1 MYTSD
6 NHNRPLINNNP
17 YMQYGTNPLYQ
28 RKLDRK
34 ESDIMTKQLKK
45 HLLYNII
52 GSAFLALF
60 GAVYEIFSHGVY
72 SYFMIYAFAIPL
84 VMGVLPYAIL
94 LLKDKSPDNRFLK
107 LWNTAIAVLSTGSV
121 FAGVL
126 AIYGT
131 TNSLIIVYPIV
142 GGILMLLSFA
152 SLFIKKQPRRVS
164 DRMNRYDSAV

>member
-1 MYTSD
+1 
-6 NHNRPLINNNP
+6 
-17 YMQYGTNPLYQ
+17 MQYSTNPLYQ

-60 GAVYEIFSHGVY
+60 GAVYEVFSHGVY
-72 SYFMIYAFAIPL
+72 SYYMIYAFAIPL

-94 LLKDKSPDNRFLK
+94 LLKGKKPDNRFLK
-107 LWNTAIAVLSTGSV
+107 LWNTAIATLSVGSI

-142 GGILMLLSFA
+142 GGILVFLSFA
-152 SLFIKKQPRRVS
+152 SLFIKKHPHRASKRIS
-164 DRMNRYDSAV
+164 RYDSAA

>member
-1 MYTSD
+1 
-6 NHNRPLINNNP
+6 
-17 YMQYGTNPLYQ
+17 
-28 RKLDRK
+28 
-34 ESDIMTKQLKK
+34 MTKQLKK

-152 SLFIKKQPRRVS
+152 SLFIKKRPRRVS
-164 DRMNRYDSAV
+164 DRMNRYDSAA